1 MSFPWDSNSK
11 TVRVSCSFTFLQ
23 ETRCNSEMKRESY
36 LHRRRVLGAQ
46 LLLPFP
52 FPSLPSFLIPPLFLS
67 LSLFCVRLM
76 HTVFV
81 HVYSCSSL
89 LCTFCF
95 CRVYV
100 SGISSCPV
108 HPVFFSLNK
117 SVQFS
122 SVQYN
127 CCTRLPSY
135 YSQPKS
141 VGLVW
146 GLAAT
151 RRSV

>member
-1 MSFPWDSNSK
+1 MF
-11 TVRVSCSFTFLQ
+11 
-23 ETRCNSEMKRESY
+23 
-36 LHRRRVLGAQ
+36 
-46 LLLPFP
+46 
-52 FPSLPSFLIPPLFLS
+52 I
-67 LSLFCVRLM
+67 
-76 HTVFV
+76 

-122 SVQYN
+122 SVQF
-127 CCTRLPSY
+127 S
-135 YSQPKS
+135 S
-141 VGLVW
+141 VQVTASSSTSVLSSSLSSLKQTGLFKCSEHVNN
-146 GLAAT
+146 
-151 RRSV
+151 

>member
-1 MSFPWDSNSK
+1 VW
-11 TVRVSCSFTFLQ
+11 
-23 ETRCNSEMKRESY
+23 
-36 LHRRRVLGAQ
+36 
-46 LLLPFP
+46 
-52 FPSLPSFLIPPLFLS
+52 
-67 LSLFCVRLM
+67 LM
-76 HTVFV
+76 HKVFI

-122 SVQYN
+122 SVQYDCGN
-127 CCTRLPSY
+127 VIYSSRRPWPWPTASWTSTAIDRTGCLHFLSQKVVLQHSSFPAVVLRNLLPVFRQKIFYITKILEISLN
-135 YSQPKS
+135 KL
-141 VGLVW
+141 VGWDESL
-146 GLAAT
+146 LLSIST
-151 RRSV
+151 KTTEIFT

>member
-1 MSFPWDSNSK
+1 M
-11 TVRVSCSFTFLQ
+11 R
-23 ETRCNSEMKRESY
+23 
-36 LHRRRVLGAQ
+36 
-46 LLLPFP
+46 
-52 FPSLPSFLIPPLFLS
+52 
-67 LSLFCVRLM
+67 
-76 HTVFV
+76 TVFI

-122 SVQYN
+122 SVLDLIKVRLSNVQYIYQKLRTVFHISPQLDIL
-127 CCTRLPSY
+127 CTSAVKQYHAWQFAVHESPVFADIRVRGNKKIAGDIEIHEISIGCMNRPH
-135 YSQPKS
+135 QA
-141 VGLVW
+141 VN
-146 GLAAT
+146 
-151 RRSV
+151 